1 MIIACLLHDIGYIEC
16 FSDEDYDN
24 HGRISERLA
33 RDFLESIAFEK
44 EWIDSICYGIRIHT
58 EDPERIPTA
67 FEKSIANADDI
78 DRFDVFRL
86 YEGLRI
92 QSIEN
97 MTSIEIIE
105 FANARIE
112 ELMTLFS
119 HKNGTMTATRMWQDK
134 ITYQIDYL
142 KRLKKQMELHIE

>member
-1 MIIACLLHDIGYIEC
+1 MSIRFVLLQY
-16 FSDEDYDN
+16 
-24 HGRISERLA
+24 
-33 RDFLESIAFEK
+33 
-44 EWIDSICYGIRIHT
+44 
-58 EDPERIPTA
+58 
-67 FEKSIANADDI
+67 
-78 DRFDVFRL
+78 VFRL

-92 QSIEN
+92 QSIKN

-112 ELMTLFS
+112 ELMTFFS